1 MTDENTPIVVLH
13 IDESG
18 ESSFLASG
26 DVRFFVIDDT
36 APHDRV
42 YEILDRVGRDEILA
56 MIGDD
61 IGNQNDERHAAIEA
75 VIAEA
80 FDGKPRLRLVTGDA
94 YD

>member
-1 MTDENTPIVVLH
+1 MTIDNTPIVVVH
-13 IDESG
+13 IDENG
-18 ESSFLASG
+18 ETRYLASG
-26 DVRFFVIDDT
+26 DVRFFIIDDT

-42 YEILDRVGRDEILA
+42 YEILDRVGRDEMLA

-80 FDGKPRLRLVTGDA
+80 FDGKPRLRLVEGDEA
-94 YD
+94 